1 MYLKCQPDQLGK
13 VCLGLLQGICLLK
26 SSFFLTTVTKSLLNG
41 DMLSLCTKKTNKQK
55 KTCKFFSVNWHHVN
69 KMYLTW
75 CDCKRIENF

>member
-41 DMLSLCTKKTNKQK
+41 DMLSLCTKKNKQTK
-55 KTCKFFSVNWHHVN
+55 KNMQVFFLWTGT
-69 KMYLTW
+69 M
-75 CDCKRIENF
+75 